1 MRRLPI
7 FLLVDVSESMAGA
20 ALYKLEEGIGAIVS
34 ALRKDPYA
42 LETGFLSVIV
52 FAGKARTIIP
62 LTEVVQFYPPELP
75 VGGGTALGAA
85 LHHLMNE
92 IDRTVINTTPDRK
105 GDWRPIVFLLTD
117 GAPTDNVETAV
128 QRWIKFYRLR
138 VNLVAVSIG
147 GQADHAILKRLTE
160 EVVVF
165 NDAAPDAFARFV
177 KWVSMSIQA
186 QSRSVSAGQDRPL
199 SLAKK
204 DTDLLTEVEEAGSLQ
219 AQFGGIDDR
228 YAVFVARC
236 AQIRLP
242 YIIKYERHMGR
253 IETQDPTL
261 ARLLQVKSYLL
272 DAAVPVKASYFD
284 LSDEAKTDDSVN
296 TEQLI
301 GLPACPHCNAPVGLA
316 SCGSCG
322 GVHCVRGG
330 GVATCPWCGTRGY
343 YESSDGGFEVGRGR
357 G

>member
-34 ALRKDPYA
+34 TLRKDPHA

-52 FAGKARTIIP
+52 FAGKPRTIIP
-62 LTEVVQFYPPELP
+62 LTEVFQFHAPELP

-85 LHHLMNE
+85 LNHLMDE
-92 IDRTVINTTPDRK
+92 IDRTVITTSPDRK
-105 GDWRPIVFLLTD
+105 GDWRPIVFLLSD
-117 GAPTDNVETAV
+117 GAPTDNVEPAV
-128 QRWIKFYRLR
+128 QRWLKSYRNR

-147 GQADHAILKRLTE
+147 GQADHTVLKRLTE

-186 QSRSVSAGQDRPL
+186 QSRSVGMGQDGPL

-204 DTDLLTEVEEAGSLQ
+204 DSDLLAKVDEAASLN
-219 AQFGGIDDR
+219 APFGGVDDR
-228 YAVFVARC
+228 YAIFVAKC
-236 AQIRLP
+236 SHNKLP

-253 IETQDPTL
+253 VETRDPML
-261 ARLLQVKSYLL
+261 AKLLQTRNYVL

-284 LSDEAKTDDSVN
+284 LSDGTKTGQSVN

-301 GLPACPHCNAPVGLA
+301 GQPSCPHCNTPFGLSA
-316 SCGSCG
+316 CSCG
-322 GVHCVRGG
+322 GVHCVKGDG
-330 GVATCPWCGTRGY
+330 EAVCPWCGKRGHY
-343 YESSDGGFEVGRGR
+343 QSSEGGFEVGRGR